1 MLYRFRKKVLSLGD
15 RWMICQ
21 KMNTTKII
29 YWASI
34 LITIIGGKAAEG
46 EEGEGAGGGG
56 EEENEKKK
64 KKKKEMDG
72 K

>member
-1 MLYRFRKKVLSLGD
+1 MTDGWSARRWIPQKINYR
-15 RWMICQ
+15 
-21 KMNTTKII
+21 
-29 YWASI
+29 ASI

-56 EEENEKKK
+56 EEENEMKKNK
-64 KKKKEMDG
+64 KKKKEKEMEMDD

>member
-1 MLYRFRKKVLSLGD
+1 MTDGWSAR
-15 RWMICQ
+15 RWIPQ
-21 KMNTTKII
+21 KII

-46 EEGEGAGGGG
+46 EEGEGAGEGG
-56 EEENEKKK
+56 EEENDKKKMKK